1 MLRLS
6 HQCRFSYFEI
16 PDFAV
21 VYMTGVQVI
30 QFTLSAHSFHTY
42 TSTVQNRVI
51 SHVCAVT
58 NPLNIRMLRT
68 AHIEVNW

>member
-1 MLRLS
+1 MRTHFMLRLS

-21 VYMTGVQVI
+21 VYMTGVQVV

-42 TSTVQNRVI
+42 TSTVQNTERQTQSFLMSVLSRI
-51 SHVCAVT
+51 H
-58 NPLNIRMLRT
+58 
-68 AHIEVNW
+68 